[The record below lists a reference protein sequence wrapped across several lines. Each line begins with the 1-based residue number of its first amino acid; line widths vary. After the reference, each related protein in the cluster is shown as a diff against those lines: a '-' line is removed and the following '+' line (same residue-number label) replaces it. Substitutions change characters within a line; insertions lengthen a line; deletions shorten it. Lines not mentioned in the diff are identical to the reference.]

1 MCTQLNCNT
10 SNLRVNNI
18 QQFTLPFQENGG
30 DEDGP
35 KFPAFFCF
43 IFILFSVFL
52 ILLTVTVCVTIVCTY
67 FLLNAEDYR

>member
-1 MCTQLNCNT
+1 MGIPNWG
-10 SNLRVNNI
+10 
-18 QQFTLPFQENGG
+18 EGG
-30 DEDGP
+30 GGSSHFPAIFADVP
-35 KFPAFFCF
+35 YTKSTKFPAFFCF